1 MSTDSGYCLMSAP
14 LGTLYTIDAQFTD
27 VHARDGAQLISR
39 HATLAEASAASLHMQ
54 LAQSQ
59 RVRDDAAAL
68 GGKLLLANMIAVT
81 VSYDEGARRAE
92 FHLTTPSG
100 GMLMQ
105 SFKLSDPPALLRE
118 LSRMVNV
125 SAPGVK
131 LLPKPIP
138 VTLRRLDQ
146 AIRTDDTVAPW
157 RVIGVRSLHCLPCA
171 ELRPTDVLALDAQ
184 RWLIRDFVTTGVIVT
199 RYTGGVTRLRPDE
212 AIVELALDAAAQYT
226 VERQLVFIGAR
237 DLAQIATR
245 QSATLVR

>member
-1 MSTDSGYCLMSAP
+1 MSTSYCLMSGP
-14 LGTLYTIDAQFTD
+14 LGALYTIDAQFVDT
-27 VHARDGAQLISR
+27 HQHGGAQLISR
-39 HATLAEASAASLHMQ
+39 HETLAEASAASLHLQ

-68 GGKLLLANMIAVT
+68 GGKLLLANIIAVT

-100 GMLMQ
+100 GVLMQ

-118 LSRMVNV
+118 LGRMVNV

-131 LLPKPIP
+131 LLPKPLP

-146 AIRTDDTVAPW
+146 AIRTDDSVAPW
-157 RVIGVRSLHCLPCA
+157 RVIGVRSLHCLPLA

-184 RWLIRDFVTTGVIVT
+184 RWLIRDLVASGVIVT
-199 RYTGGVTRLRPDE
+199 RYTGGVTRLRPE
-212 AIVELALDAAAQYT
+212 ERIVELDLNPEALYT
-226 VERQLVFIGAR
+226 VERQLVFFGAR

-245 QSATLVR
+245 ESATLVG